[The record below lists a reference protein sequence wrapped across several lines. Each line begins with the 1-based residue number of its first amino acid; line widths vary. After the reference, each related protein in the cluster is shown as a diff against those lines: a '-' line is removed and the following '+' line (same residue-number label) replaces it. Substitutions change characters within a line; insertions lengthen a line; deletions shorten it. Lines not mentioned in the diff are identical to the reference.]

1 MLFLLS
7 SDVQS
12 GKTRWLENLVSELGA
27 CGVQCAG
34 VLAPGV
40 WRELTDE
47 ELAHA
52 QADAVAGVRV
62 GEKGA
67 PFDAPKTV
75 AEGLAAGQAVVV
87 ERFEKLGI
95 DNVLLPTGERI
106 AFGRRADLAE
116 AEGSYDVESQSSR
129 AKLGWTIFDEAIERV
144 NEHFSQLSQE
154 TRAGGGAAVEGF
166 ESGSGNADS
175 DNWGSDNGGSDGNSA
190 SHACSPRL
198 LVVDEIGR
206 LELQRG
212 GGLVEAMRLLQQ
224 GPSSAFP
231 HALVVVRS
239 WLAARAEEAYCP
251 AWGPAV
257 YVEPTA
263 EDAVRIKEALS

>member
-1 MLFLLS
+1 MLFFLS

-12 GKTRWLENLVSELGA
+12 GKTRWLENLVSELRA

-47 ELAHA
+47 ELACA
-52 QADAVAGVRV
+52 QADAVAGVRAGVRV
-62 GEKGA
+62 GEEEA
-67 PFDAPKTV
+67 SSDAPKAALEEPV
-75 AEGLAAGQAVVV
+75 AI

-106 AFGRRADLAE
+106 VFGRRADLAE
-116 AEGSYDVESQSSR
+116 AEGSYDAESQSSR

-144 NEHFSQLSQE
+144 NEHFAQLSQE
-154 TRAGGGAAVEGF
+154 ACAGGDAVAVGV
-166 ESGSGNADS
+166 ESGNAGSGN
-175 DNWGSDNGGSDGNSA
+175 GSGTPY
-190 SHACSPRL
+190 ACSPCL

-239 WLAARAEEAYCP
+239 WLAERAEEAFCP
-251 AWGPAV
+251 AWGAAV

-263 EDAVRIKEALS
+263 EDAARIKDALL